1 MKVASLVFVIN
12 AACVSP
18 QTQHVGST
26 EVYKIPCAG
35 LRWEEVVANPFKE
48 AQGAP
53 SIPPAAT
60 TADADEKPAQRPRY
74 EYGKAKKKAT
84 RKAGRCGS
92 KKTVWYWKGGRKK
105 WRCR

>member
-1 MKVASLVFVIN
+1 MKVVTLVFVIN

-18 QTQHVGST
+18 QDQHVGST

-35 LRWEEVVANPFKE
+35 LRYEEVVANPFKE
-48 AQGAP
+48 AQGAA
-53 SIPPAAT
+53 SASPAAT
-60 TADADEKPAQRPRY
+60 TAEPVEKAAQPPRY
-74 EYGKAKKKAT
+74 EYGAAKKKAP